1 VITDLRATN
10 GVEVQGKRIRGSVI
24 LSDGDQLRIGSQ
36 EFTVE
41 ILSG

>member
-1 VITDLRATN
+1 
-10 GVEVQGKRIRGSVI
+10 VQGKRIRGSVI
-24 LSDGDQLRIGSQ
+24 LGDGDEIRTGSQ